1 MKIDQVDLIT
11 RVASQV
17 LDILLMK
24 YPTRT
29 GLGLVLGSI
38 FSFAVQLFAPA
49 LRSIKSMDFASSPWW
64 GWLSLGILVMH
75 TPTVVS
81 AFRQKPIG
89 NDPIDQAMEL
99 IERGN
104 FSPAEALV
112 FLRQAREASAGGALL
127 IGVDLVKADELLDV
141 IRERQLRVEG
151 RSFGGGTA
159 TRNRA

>member
-11 RVASQV
+11 RVASQL

-49 LRSIKSMDFASSPWW
+49 LRSIKYMDFASSPWW
-64 GWLSLGILVMH
+64 GWLSLGVLVMH

-89 NDPIDQAMEL
+89 NDAVDQAMEL

-104 FSPAEALV
+104 FSPTEKRRQYRLLVEKVANAAALKQE
-112 FLRQAREASAGGALL
+112 FQRELKDIEKSLAT
-127 IGVDLVKADELLDV
+127 
-141 IRERQLRVEG
+141 EG
-151 RSFGGGTA
+151 KTP
-159 TRNRA
+159 

>member
-64 GWLSLGILVMH
+64 GWLSLGVLVMH

-89 NDPIDQAMEL
+89 NDTVDQAMEL

-104 FSPAEALV
+104 LSKAEK
-112 FLRQAREASAGGALL
+112 RQQYRLL
-127 IGVDLVKADELLDV
+127 IEKVTNAAALKQEFQRELKDIEKSLAA
-141 IRERQLRVEG
+141 EG
-151 RSFGGGTA
+151 KTP
-159 TRNRA
+159 